1 MRQARRAGTL
11 LLAHIPEIIKR
22 GRIGMELKDKISVI
36 TGGTSGI
43 GRATVLRFAQEGA
56 KVVFNGRRKEKGLA
70 LIKEIEELGYAG
82 EARFFEC
89 DVSVEEEVRE
99 FAKFVKTEFGN
110 CEVLFNNAGVHQAG
124 KIHETKPEDWD
135 RIMNIDVRGVYLCS
149 YYFIPQMLEEKYGTI
164 INMSSVSGLLGDT
177 DMVAYNTAKGAVTN
191 MTRCM
196 ALDYANQGIRVNA
209 VCPGITRSEIVDNT
223 FISVEG
229 SEQKFKDAYPVHY
242 IAEAVEVANAVVFLA
257 SRKCD
262 FITGVNLPID
272 GGITAHTGQPYMG
285 TY

>member
-1 MRQARRAGTL
+1 
-11 LLAHIPEIIKR
+11 
-22 GRIGMELKDKISVI
+22 MELLNKISVI

-43 GRATVLRFAQEGA
+43 GKATVIRFAEEGA
-56 KVVFNGRRKEKGLA
+56 KVAFCGRRSDQGKQVE
-70 LIKEIEELGYAG
+70 KEINAAGYPGQAY
-82 EARFFEC
+82 FFPC
-89 DVSVEEEVRE
+89 DVSIEQEVKE
-99 FAKFVKTEFGN
+99 FAAFVKEKLGN
-110 CEVLFNNAGVHQAG
+110 CEVLFNNAGIHLAG
-124 KIHETKPEDWD
+124 KLHETPPQEWD
-135 RIMNIDVRGVYLCS
+135 RIMNVDLRGAYLVC
-149 YYFIPQMLEEKYGTI
+149 YYFLPQMLEKKYGTI

-177 DMVAYNTAKGAVTN
+177 EMVAYNTAKGAITN

-196 ALDYANQGIRVNA
+196 ALDYAMDGIRVNA
-209 VCPGITRSEIVDNT
+209 VCPGITRSEIVEHT
-223 FISVEG
+223 FTSIKGAE
-229 SEQKFKDAYPVHY
+229 EKFKAAYPVHY

>member
-1 MRQARRAGTL
+1 
-11 LLAHIPEIIKR
+11 
-22 GRIGMELKDKISVI
+22 MELLNKISVI

-43 GRATVLRFAQEGA
+43 GKATVLRFAEEGA
-56 KVVFNGRRKEKGLA
+56 KVVFCGRRREKGMEVL
-70 LIKEIEELGYAG
+70 KEVQDAGYPG
-82 EARFFEC
+82 TVSFYQC
-89 DVSVEEEVRE
+89 DVSVEDEVRALAE
-99 FAKFVKTEFGN
+99 YVKKEFGN

-124 KIHETKPEDWD
+124 RLHETKPSDWD
-135 RIMNIDVRGVYLCS
+135 RIMNIDVRGVYLAS
-149 YYFIPQMLEEKYGTI
+149 YYFIPQMLEKKYGTI

-177 DMVAYNTAKGAVTN
+177 EMVAYNTAKGAITN

-196 ALDYANQGIRVNA
+196 ALDYATDGIRVNA
-209 VCPGITRSEIVDNT
+209 VCPGIIRSEIVENT
-223 FISVEG
+223 FTSVKNAE
-229 SEQKFKDAYPVHY
+229 EKFKQAYPVHY

-272 GGITAHTGQPYMG
+272 GGITCHTGQPFMG

>member
-1 MRQARRAGTL
+1 
-11 LLAHIPEIIKR
+11 
-22 GRIGMELKDKISVI
+22 MELLNKVSVI

-43 GRATVLRFAQEGA
+43 GKATVIRFAEEGA
-56 KVVFNGRRKEKGLA
+56 KVAFCGRRGDKGLEVEKEIRAAGYPGEVHFFPCDVANEQEVKDFAAFVKEKL
-70 LIKEIEELGYAG
+70 
-82 EARFFEC
+82 
-89 DVSVEEEVRE
+89 
-99 FAKFVKTEFGN
+99 GN
-110 CEVLFNNAGVHQAG
+110 CEVLFNNAGIHLAG
-124 KIHETKPEDWD
+124 KLHETPPQEWD
-135 RIMNIDVRGVYLCS
+135 RIMNVDLRGAYLVC
-149 YYFIPQMLEEKYGTI
+149 YYFLPQMLEKKYGTI

-177 DMVAYNTAKGAVTN
+177 DMVAYNTAKGAITN

-196 ALDYANQGIRVNA
+196 ALDYATAGIRVNA
-209 VCPGITRSEIVDNT
+209 VCPGITRSEIVENT
-223 FISVEG
+223 FTSVKGAE
-229 SEQKFKDAYPVHY
+229 EKFKAAYPVHY